1 MQPEELKEYEKQ
13 TTAADQSIMVPP
25 IFRLPKDV
33 ITLILD
39 PEVRLEKIRIDLLGA
54 KWSEVSKDDNGRPI
68 FAFVVPKDK
77 KGDMNERGVEEV
89 MSILK
94 FYISPETSLS
104 NMDDNEIRNIVRALH
119 KLLNSLFYENWQ
131 EFGMVENRISLITT
145 KIVDNVFMQL
155 KKSKNKALLDAL
167 TKAYTVKEFHDGSQK
182 ERKGLD
188 ISLNPFKK

>member
-39 PEVRLEKIRIDLLGA
+39 PQVRLEKIRINLLGA
-54 KWSEVSKDDNGRPI
+54 KWSEVSKDKNGRPI
-68 FAFVVPKDK
+68 YAFVVPKDR
-77 KGDMNERGVEEV
+77 KGDMNESGVEEV
-89 MSILK
+89 MKILEM
-94 FYISPETSLS
+94 YISPETSLT
-104 NMDDNEIRNIVRALH
+104 NMDDNEIKMIVRILH
-119 KLLNSLFYENWQ
+119 KRLNAMFYEDWRD
-131 EFGMVENRISLITT
+131 FGMKYNRISLITT
-145 KIVDNVFMQL
+145 KITDNVFMQL
-155 KKSKNKALLDAL
+155 KKSKNKTLLDAL

-182 ERKGLD
+182 EKKGLD